1 LSTRAGAPGDDVP
14 AVPAPDPEEGRPPVP
29 PEPTAEP
36 GTAAVEPVEVE
47 PVAVEPV
54 AARAVAE
61 AAAGRRRAVQTLAGA
76 ALLITVVTLAS
87 RVVGFG
93 RWLGQGWWLGSDGV
107 GQVFNQANTLPN
119 ILFEVAAGGALAG
132 AVVPL
137 LAGYLSRAEAGGP
150 GAAAAR
156 ETASRN
162 ASALLGW
169 TVTVLVPLGALLAAL
184 AGPIADGLSLGGDP
198 DKVAVA
204 TAFLR
209 VFAVQVP
216 LYGVAVVLGG
226 ILQAHKRFF
235 WQAFAPLVSSVV
247 VIAVY
252 AVFGMLAAGNQADV
266 AALSPAALAWL
277 AWGTTVGVAFL
288 ALPLVVPVGRTGLRL
303 RPTLRFPAGEG
314 RRAARLAFAGI
325 GALVAQQLS
334 VFAILKVSVP
344 LGGDS
349 AYSVFLYTQQVY
361 LLPYAVLAFPI
372 ATSAFPRIAEHAAQG
387 RTEELRALVAST
399 TRTLLVVVAVG
410 VAALVAAAPA
420 VEGLFDLV
428 VRGDAPGMAA
438 GLTWM
443 AAGLVGFALILHLS
457 RALYAIDRGRAA
469 VAATATGW
477 LVVAA
482 GAAALLVVLPPLVGR
497 DALPLEPGQ
506 ALAGL
511 GAATTLGMLVAGAG
525 LLLAVR
531 RHVGAAALR
540 GVPRALAVLAVGVV
554 LGALAGRGL
563 LGLLGRDVPAGPG
576 EVAFD
581 AGALLADLGEGV
593 LVALVAVAA
602 VLACALADPALRA
615 GVRSLRRR

>member
-1 LSTRAGAPGDDVP
+1 MSTPVGAPGDDVP
-14 AVPAPDPEEGRPPVP
+14 AVPAPTPDPEPAPVP
-29 PEPTAEP
+29 APASTS
-36 GTAAVEPVEVE
+36 AAAP
-47 PVAVEPV
+47 AVT
-54 AARAVAE
+54 
-61 AAAGRRRAVQTLAGA
+61 AGRRRRTVQTLAGA

-93 RWLGQGWWLGSDGV
+93 RWLGQGYWLGSDGV
-107 GQVFNQANTLPN
+107 GQVFNAANMLPN

-137 LAGYLSRAEAGGP
+137 LAGHLSRAEAD
-150 GAAAAR
+150 GADAAGAR
-156 ETASRN
+156 TAASRS

-169 TVTVLVPLGALLAAL
+169 TLAVLVPLGALLAAF
-184 AGPIADGLSLGGDP
+184 AGPIAGTLNLEDP

-247 VIAVY
+247 VIGVY
-252 AVFGMLAAGNQADV
+252 AVFGVLAAGDQADV
-266 AALSPAALAWL
+266 SALSPEALGWL

-288 ALPLVVPVGRTGLRL
+288 ALPLVVPARRTGLRL

-314 RRAARLAFAGI
+314 RRAARLAFAGV

-334 VFAILKVSVP
+334 VYAVLRVATP

-349 AYSVFLYTQQVY
+349 AYTVFLYTQQVY

-372 ATSAFPRIAEHAAQG
+372 ATSAFPRIAEHAAHG
-387 RTEELRALVAST
+387 RWADLRPLVAST

-410 VAALVAAAPA
+410 TAALVAAAPA
-420 VEGLFDLV
+420 VEGVFDLV

-443 AAGLVGFALILHLS
+443 APGLVGFALILHLS
-457 RALYAIDRGRAA
+457 RALYAIDRGHAA
-469 VAATATGW
+469 VVATAAGW

-482 GAAALLVVLPPLVGR
+482 GAAALLVVLPRLTGGDRLPVAP
-497 DALPLEPGQ
+497 DA

-511 GAATTLGMLVAGAG
+511 GGATTLGMLVAAAG

-531 RHVGAAALR
+531 RHVGGEALR
-540 GVPRALAVLAVGVV
+540 GVPRSVAVLAVGVV

-563 LGLLGRDVPAGPG
+563 LALVGGGGVGSGDGPAETP
-576 EVAFD
+576 FD
-581 AGALLADLGEGV
+581 GGALLADLGAGV
-593 LVALVAVAA
+593 LVALVAVAV
-602 VLACALADPALRA
+602 VLLCAMADPALRA
-615 GVRSLRRR
+615 GVRGLRRR

>member
-1 LSTRAGAPGDDVP
+1 MTAPVGTPGDEVP
-14 AVPAPDPEEGRPPVP
+14 AVPTPQPDAGTDPVVAPGP
-29 PEPTAEP
+29 
-36 GTAAVEPVEVE
+36 
-47 PVAVEPV
+47 
-54 AARAVAE
+54 
-61 AAAGRRRAVQTLAGA
+61 AAAPATPPSTAPSTGRRRAVQTLAGA
-76 ALLITVVTLAS
+76 ALLITAVTLAS

-93 RWLGQGWWLGSDGV
+93 RWLAQGAWLGSDGV
-107 GQVFNQANTLPN
+107 GQVFNAANMLPN

-137 LAGYLSRAEAGGP
+137 LAGHLSRADAAGAD
-150 GAAAAR
+150 AAAAR
-156 ETASRN
+156 EAASRN

-169 TVTVLVPLGALLAAL
+169 TLVVLVPLGALLAAL
-184 AGPIADGLSLGGDP
+184 AGPIATTLNLDDP

-204 TAFLR
+204 TTFLR

-247 VIAVY
+247 VIGVY
-252 AVFGMLAAGNQADV
+252 AVFGVLAAGSQADV
-266 AALSPAALAWL
+266 TALSPAALGWL

-288 ALPLVVPVGRTGLRL
+288 ALPLVVPARRTGLRL

-314 RRAARLAFAGI
+314 RRAARLAFAGV

-334 VFAILKVSVP
+334 VYVALLVANRV
-344 LGGDS
+344 GGPS
-349 AYSVFLYTQQVY
+349 SYAVFLYTQQVY

-372 ATSAFPRIAEHAAQG
+372 ATSAFPRIAEHAAHG
-387 RTEELRALVAST
+387 RSDDLRALVAST
-399 TRTLLVVVAVG
+399 TRTLLLVVAVG
-410 VAALVAAAPA
+410 IAALVAAAPA
-420 VEGLFDLV
+420 VEGVFDLV

-443 AAGLVGFALILHLS
+443 AAGLVGYALILHLS

-469 VAATATGW
+469 VVATAAGW

-482 GAAALLVVLPPLVGR
+482 GAASLRYVLPLLGAEGPPYAPAHV
-497 DALPLEPGQ
+497 
-506 ALAGL
+506 LAGL
-511 GAATTLGMLVAGAG
+511 GGATTLGMLVAAAG

-531 RHVGAAALR
+531 RHVGGAALH
-540 GVPRALAVLAVGVV
+540 GVPRALVVLTVGVG

-563 LGLLGRDVPAGPG
+563 LSLLGRGVPAGPG
-576 EVAFD
+576 EVTFD
-581 AGALLADLGEGV
+581 AAALVADLGAGV
-593 LVALVAVAA
+593 LVAVVAVAVV
-602 VLACALADPALRA
+602 VLCALADPALRS
-615 GVRSLRRR
+615 GVRGLRRR